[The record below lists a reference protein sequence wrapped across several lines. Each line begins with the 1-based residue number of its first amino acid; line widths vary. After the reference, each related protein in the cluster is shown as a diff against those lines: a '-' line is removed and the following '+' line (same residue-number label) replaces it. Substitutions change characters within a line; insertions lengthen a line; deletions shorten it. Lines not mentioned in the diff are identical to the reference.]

1 MSLYPE
7 SMEKLIIELSNLPT
21 IGRKSA
27 KRLALKIVEMDDAQ
41 VSKLAESLMAVKE
54 KIHPCAVCGN
64 LTEEETCSICRD
76 QSRDRATITVVE
88 DSGNIISLEKTHQ
101 YNGLYHVLGGVISPR
116 DNINPEDLRIDS
128 LLERAEE
135 EPIREIILAISPTV
149 DGDLT
154 MNFIGE
160 LLKGR
165 DVKVTK
171 LASGVPIGADL
182 EFFDEM
188 SILNALQNR
197 REID

>member
-27 KRLALKIVEMDDAQ
+27 KRLALKIVEMDESQ

-54 KIHPCAVCGN
+54 KIHPCTVCGN
-64 LTEEETCSICRD
+64 LTEEKTCSICRD
-76 QSRDRATITVVE
+76 LSRDRSTITVVE

>member
-27 KRLALKIVEMDDAQ
+27 KRLALKIVEMDESQ

-54 KIHPCAVCGN
+54 KIHPCTVCGN
-64 LTEEETCSICRD
+64 LTEEKTCSICRD
-76 QSRDRATITVVE
+76 LSRDRSTITVVE

-128 LLERAEE
+128 LLDRVEE

-154 MNFIGE
+154 MNFMGE
-160 LLKGR
+160 LLRGK
-165 DVKVTK
+165 DIKVTK